1 MKGNRTEKSILLGIG
16 CGGRQSIKE
25 IPGEAYFE
33 LSLKGRMN
41 KNSIINNIQKQED
54 ILEKLRKQLSS

>member
-1 MKGNRTEKSILLGIG
+1 MKGNRTEKSTLLGIG

-25 IPGEAYFE
+25 IPGEVYFE

-41 KNSIINNIQKQED
+41 KNSIINNIQKQEN
-54 ILEKLRKQLSS
+54 ILEKLREQLSS